1 MLDREDL
8 VVMLDMVTML
18 DMVAILDMVDW
29 ILVIMITVGRLGI
42 ICMVHI
48 DGNSCNDEID
58 DTVEDYETVRMNI
71 KLLRMMKLLRMR
83 GKFAC

>member
-1 MLDREDL
+1 M
-8 VVMLDMVTML
+8 
-18 DMVAILDMVDW
+18 I
-29 ILVIMITVGRLGI
+29 IITVGMLGI

-48 DGNSCNDEID
+48 DGNSCNNEID